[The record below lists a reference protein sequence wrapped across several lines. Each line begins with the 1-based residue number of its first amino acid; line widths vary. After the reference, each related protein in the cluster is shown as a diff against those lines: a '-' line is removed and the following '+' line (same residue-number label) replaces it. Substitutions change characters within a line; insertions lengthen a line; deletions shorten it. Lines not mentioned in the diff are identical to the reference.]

1 MKKIILII
9 FASLM
14 FANIGFAEITLIEEK
29 LIKGK
34 IYKNTISTVCID
46 GYKFVYIKSGS
57 GTGQSLGIV
66 QFMRQHK
73 FDLLPVPEKC

>member
-1 MKKIILII
+1 MKKIFLII
-9 FASLM
+9 LVSLM

-66 QFMRQHK
+66 QFYFHHVGNS
-73 FDLLPVPEKC
+73 LPARC